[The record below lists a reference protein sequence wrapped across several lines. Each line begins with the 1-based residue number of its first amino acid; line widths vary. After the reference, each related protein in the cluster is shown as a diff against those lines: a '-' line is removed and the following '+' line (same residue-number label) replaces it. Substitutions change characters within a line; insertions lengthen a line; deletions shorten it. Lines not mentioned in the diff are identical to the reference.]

1 MNKTRLI
8 TLLPV
13 VIFVGL
19 AALLFKG
26 LSGDPSTLPS
36 TLINRSVPEFSLPA
50 IPGLNTPGLRAQDL
64 RQGKVTVVNIWASWC
79 GPCRAEHPVLMEL
92 SKRNDVILVGINN
105 KDDVAN
111 AARFLGAL
119 GQPFA
124 AIGADTSGRTTIDWG
139 GYGVPETFIVDGMG
153 IIRYKHVGPLGPD
166 ALTGRFAEE
175 IKKAA
180 QALPSNQPTGEQ
192 P

>member
-1 MNKTRLI
+1 MNRTRLV

-13 VIFVGL
+13 LIFAGI

-36 TLINRSVPEFSLPA
+36 TLINRPTPDFNLPA
-50 IPGLNTPGLRAQDL
+50 VAGENVPGLTAADL

-79 GPCRAEHPVLMEL
+79 GPCRAEHPILLEL
-92 SKRNDVILVGINN
+92 AKRNDMVLVGINN
-105 KDDVAN
+105 KDDPAN
-111 AARFLGAL
+111 ATRFLGAL

-124 AIGADTSGRTTIDWG
+124 AIGSDITGRTTIDWG
-139 GYGVPETFIVDGMG
+139 GYGVPETFIVDGNG
-153 IIRYKHVGPLGPD
+153 VIRYKHVGPLGSD
-166 ALTGRFAEE
+166 AVNGRFDAE

-180 QALPSNQPTGEQ
+180 LPLPSN
-192 P
+192 